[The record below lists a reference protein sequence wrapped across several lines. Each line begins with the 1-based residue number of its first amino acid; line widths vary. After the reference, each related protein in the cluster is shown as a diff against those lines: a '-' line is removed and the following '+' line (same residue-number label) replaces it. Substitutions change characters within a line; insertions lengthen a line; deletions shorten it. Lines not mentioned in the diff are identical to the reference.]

1 MGASTTLEE
10 LMRLYQYCLV
20 IFLGWLCVTQMAC
33 APQLQAAFKDCEEC
47 PEMINIPA
55 GSFLMGSD
63 PFTNIAN
70 HFEKPQHLVQIQAFA
85 MGKYEV
91 TQEQWHVV
99 MGDNPSLNKGR
110 KLPVENISWNEAVL
124 FVQKL
129 SQKTGKNYRL
139 PTEAEWEYA
148 ARAGTTTT
156 YFWGDDKK
164 QTKDY
169 AWHDSISENKS
180 QPVGL
185 KKPNPFGLYDIFGNV
200 WEWTQDCWNESYNGA
215 PTDGS
220 AWRTG
225 NCPYTMVMRGGAWHS
240 HPDGLRSASRA
251 HNPLTGKY
259 DYLGVRV
266 VRAP

>member
-1 MGASTTLEE
+1 
-10 LMRLYQYCLV
+10 
-20 IFLGWLCVTQMAC
+20 
-33 APQLQAAFKDCEEC
+33 
-47 PEMINIPA
+47 MINIPA

-148 ARAGTTTT
+148 ARAGTTAT

-185 KKPNPFGLYDIFGNV
+185 KNLISLVFMTSLATYGNGRKIV
-200 WEWTQDCWNESYNGA
+200 G
-215 PTDGS
+215 
-220 AWRTG
+220 
-225 NCPYTMVMRGGAWHS
+225 MRATTV
-240 HPDGLRSASRA
+240 LQ
-251 HNPLTGKY
+251 LTAVHGE
-259 DYLGVRV
+259 LETALTRW
-266 VRAP
+266 